1 MRVIFTGGGTAGH
14 VLPNIAVIEELKER
28 HNGGKKSDHQGLHI
42 LYIGSHHGPEKELCR
57 RYGVDFTSIATGKLR
72 RYLSLENIIDPF
84 RIVKGCVDAWKIL
97 RKFRPDVVMSK
108 GGFVSFPVVLA
119 SWTLKIPIV
128 LHEADVEPG
137 LANRMCA
144 RFAKVICVSWT
155 ETLKYFS
162 PRDAAKKILWTG
174 MPVRREVVR
183 GVRAKGLS
191 FLHFDDLKPILLVMG
206 GSSGAKSINTL
217 VWKNLD
223 TLIGMYNVVHLTGR
237 GVDDSFVK
245 NLMRR
250 KSGYRSFHYLHD
262 ELFDVY
268 AACDIVV
275 SRAGAGAIAEL
286 CVLAKPCVLIPLGTE
301 QSRGDQIVNAGI
313 LAEAGAVEVLR
324 EPVSD
329 KKFMHLMTDL
339 AKHEKQRD
347 GLSDRL
353 KPFGVRFK
361 RAAGQV
367 AEVLEHI

>member
-1 MRVIFTGGGTAGH
+1 M
-14 VLPNIAVIEELKER
+14 
-28 HNGGKKSDHQGLHI
+28 
-42 LYIGSHHGPEKELCR
+42 
-57 RYGVDFTSIATGKLR
+57 DFTSIATGKLR
-72 RYLSLENIIDPF
+72 RYLSLENIVDPF
-84 RIVKGCVDAWKIL
+84 RVIKGCVDAFRIL
-97 RKFRPDVVMSK
+97 RKFRADVVMSK

-119 SWTLKIPIV
+119 AWTLKIPII

-144 RFAKVICVSWT
+144 RFAKVICVSWV
-155 ETLKYFS
+155 ETMKYFS
-162 PRDAAKKILWTG
+162 NHDAAAQQGCPSGAKKILWTG

-183 GVRAKGLS
+183 GVRSKGLS
-191 FLHFDDLKPILLVMG
+191 FLHFDDLKPILLIMG

-217 VWKNLD
+217 VWKSLD
-223 TLIGMYNVVHLTGR
+223 ALIGQYNVVHLTGR

-250 KSGYRSFHYLHD
+250 KSGYRSFPYLHD

-313 LAEAGAVEVLR
+313 LGEAGAVEVLR
-324 EPVSD
+324 EPVSE
-329 KKFMHLMTDL
+329 KKFMNLMTDL

-361 RAAGQV
+361 RAAGQM
-367 AEVLEHI
+367 AELIMSM

>member
-1 MRVIFTGGGTAGH
+1 MLSEDKKTD
-14 VLPNIAVIEELKER
+14 R
-28 HNGGKKSDHQGLHI
+28 HGLDV

-57 RYGVDFTSIATGKLR
+57 RYGIDFTSIATGKLR
-72 RYLSLENIIDPF
+72 RYFSVENFIDPF
-84 RIVKGCVDAWKIL
+84 RIAKGCVDAWRIL
-97 RKFRPDVVMSK
+97 RKFRPDIVMSK

-119 SWTLKIPIV
+119 AWTLKIPIL

-144 RFAKVICVSWT
+144 RFAKVICVSWA
-155 ETLKYFS
+155 ETMKYFS
-162 PRDAAKKILWTG
+162 RHSTVKKILWTG

-183 GVRAKGLS
+183 GVRAKGLQ

-206 GSSGAKSINTL
+206 GSLGATSLN
-217 VWKNLD
+217 NLIWRCLD
-223 TLIGMYNVVHLTGR
+223 KLTETYNVIHLTGKLGSGKGSTPALR
-237 GVDDSFVK
+237 SGADESFVK

-250 KSGYRSFHYLHD
+250 KHSYRAFPYLHD

-286 CVLAKPCVLIPLGTE
+286 CVLAKPCVLIPLGTA
-301 QSRGDQIVNAGI
+301 QSRGDQIVNARI
-313 LAEAGAVEVLR
+313 LDEAGAVEVLKQG
-324 EPVSD
+324 EFSD
-329 KKFMHLMTDL
+329 KQFISLLHDITKN
-339 AKHEKQRD
+339 EKRRD
-347 GLSDRL
+347 GLIERL

-367 AEVLEHI
+367 AEVIMGMSHG